1 MLKRKGLYMTADPAV
16 EPFALRLLKD
26 YRRGKT
32 VEALSRE
39 MGIPA
44 ERIEMRL
51 RVATAYLRECPQI
64 DARISDR

>member
-1 MLKRKGLYMTADPAV
+1 MSADPAV
-16 EPFALRLLKD
+16 EPFALGLLKE

-51 RVATAYLRECPQI
+51 KVAAAYLREHPQTE
-64 DARISDR
+64 ARISDS